1 MNWRAFQS
9 VFKKFVSNSI
19 NDGNSGVVDISK
31 YKNNNVHIHNWIEN
45 VYSNSIELR
54 GPFWEHYGVFNYL
67 TTFTNINIEIS
78 TWSVEVYTSTEELS
92 NWVNLEIFIIEL

>member
-31 YKNNNVHIHNWIEN
+31 YKNNNVHIHNLIGN
-45 VYSNSIELR
+45 VYSYSIALR
-54 GPFWEHYGVFNYL
+54 GPF
-67 TTFTNINIEIS
+67 
-78 TWSVEVYTSTEELS
+78 
-92 NWVNLEIFIIEL
+92 